1 MSSVLSIATDAAPN
15 TVSDAVAQIVACV
28 QGGGLAVIPT
38 DTSYAV
44 VADAFHPA
52 ALDKLRSAKAYLG
65 SVPLPIAAASIDT
78 IHGVANLS
86 PLAADLARAFWP
98 GALTI
103 LTRSQPSLSWNVGSA
118 DSALAVR
125 VPNHPI
131 AQAVLAG
138 IGPTVLTGA
147 QKAGESPILDITQA
161 QAALG
166 DAVEIY
172 LDAGTL
178 TNTQSAVVDCTGEHV
193 RLVRSGALTL
203 ADLRHVMPIV
213 IDATASN

>member
-1 MSSVLSIATDAAPN
+1 MSSIVTISSSATPVEFA
-15 TVSDAVAQIVACV
+15 DAVAQAVECV
-28 QGGGLAVIPT
+28 RGGGLAVIPT

-44 VADAFHPA
+44 VADAFNVE
-52 ALDKLRSAKAYLG
+52 ALEQLRVAKGYLG
-65 SVPLPIAAASIDT
+65 TVPLPVAAASIET

-103 LTRSQPSLSWNVGSA
+103 LTRSQPSLSWNVGST

-125 VPNHPI
+125 VPNHAI
-131 AQAVLAG
+131 AQAVLAQ
-138 IGPTVLTGA
+138 IGPTVMTGA
-147 QKAGESPILDITQA
+147 QKAGQLAVLDIAQA

-166 DAVEIY
+166 DAVGVY

-178 TNTQSAVVDCTGEHV
+178 TSAQSAVVDCTSEYI

-203 ADLRHVMPIV
+203 ADLREVMPIV

>member
-1 MSSVLSIATDAAPN
+1 MSSVITIAADTAQDAIE
-15 TVSDAVAQIVACV
+15 DAVARVVACV
-28 QGGGLAVIPT
+28 QGGGLVVIPT

-44 VADAFHPA
+44 IADAFHPQ
-52 ALDKLRSAKAYLG
+52 ALEKLRAAKGYLG
-65 SVPLPIAAASIDT
+65 NVPLPISAASIET
-78 IHGVANLS
+78 IRGVANLS

-103 LTRSQPSLSWNVGSA
+103 LTRSQQSLSWNVGNA

-125 VPNHPI
+125 VPNHAL
-131 AQAVLAG
+131 AQLVLAG
-138 IGPTVLTGA
+138 IGPTVMTGA
-147 QKAGESPILDITQA
+147 QKAGQPAVLEVAQA

-166 DAVEIY
+166 DAVDVY
-172 LDAGTL
+172 LDAGVL
-178 TNTQSAVVDCTGEHV
+178 RPTQSAVVDCTGEHI

-203 ADLRHVMPIV
+203 ADLRQVMPIV